1 MMIHMPLPL
10 PLNYPAMRL
19 ILNLNLVPL
28 LQKDEKCAPLQA
40 IKRGR
45 ACQAE
50 NKNISALLNLVFPSP
65 YMQSL
70 NDLTPDRRTRMT
82 VENSKPEEQV
92 DVAEQETVEQVEE
105 ILSEEETATS
115 ELEQRIEEL
124 TDQLAQAKDQTL
136 RAHAESQ
143 NIKRRAEQDV
153 EKAHKFALEK
163 FVGELIPVLESLEK
177 GMESAEQSEG
187 SSEAMLEG
195 MRLIQKQFLDALAKF
210 KVEQVDPAG
219 QPFDPNFHQAIS
231 MVPNPELEPNTVMDV
246 FQKGYTLHGRVVR
259 PAMVVVSN

>member
-1 MMIHMPLPL
+1 
-10 PLNYPAMRL
+10 
-19 ILNLNLVPL
+19 
-28 LQKDEKCAPLQA
+28 
-40 IKRGR
+40 
-45 ACQAE
+45 
-50 NKNISALLNLVFPSP
+50 
-65 YMQSL
+65 
-70 NDLTPDRRTRMT
+70 MT
-82 VENSKPEEQV
+82 VENGKPE
-92 DVAEQETVEQVEE
+92 DKVAEEAVAAEHETVEDFVLNEE
-105 ILSEEETATS
+105 GGIPMDDEADNNL
-115 ELEQRIEEL
+115 LQQIEEL
-124 TDQLAQAKDQTL
+124 TDQLGQAKDQTL
-136 RAHAESQ
+136 RAHAEAQ

-177 GMESAEQSEG
+177 GLESAEQAED

-195 MRLIQKQFLDALAKF
+195 MRLTQKQLLGAMAKF

-231 MVPNPELEPNTVMDV
+231 MVPNPDLEPNTVMDV